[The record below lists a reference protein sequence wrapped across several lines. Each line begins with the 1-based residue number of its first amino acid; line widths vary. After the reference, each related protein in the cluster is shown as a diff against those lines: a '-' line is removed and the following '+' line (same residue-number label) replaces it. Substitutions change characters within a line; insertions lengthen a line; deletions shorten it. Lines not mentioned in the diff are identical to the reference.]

1 MTSPLILS
9 LVIGATILDGFLAGG
24 NVDRIIVQMPAW
36 RQVGARAWAVY
47 SRKADLGNG
56 LFLYP
61 FEAIG
66 GAILTIAAA
75 MAFFFDPS
83 AARMAA
89 LPVGLAV
96 VFVVG
101 GLLATIQAAPKMLSI
116 RRVDDEAGLK
126 AAFRGFDRWGLL
138 RGILQVLA
146 FGANLWAL
154 VAILK

>member
-1 MTSPLILS
+1 MTSS
-9 LVIGATILDGFLAGG
+9 LVLGLNLGATVLDGLLAGG

-36 RQVGARAWAVY
+36 RRVGVRAWAEY
-47 SRKADLGNG
+47 SRNADLGNG

-66 GAILTIAAA
+66 GAILTSAAA
-75 MAFFFDPS
+75 IAFFLDPT

-89 LPVGLAV
+89 LPVSLAV

-101 GLLATIQAAPKMLSI
+101 GLLATIGAAPKMLSL
-116 RRVDDEAGLK
+116 RQVDDEAGLQ
-126 AAFRGFDRWGLL
+126 AAFRGFDRWGFL

-146 FGANLWAL
+146 FWANLWVI